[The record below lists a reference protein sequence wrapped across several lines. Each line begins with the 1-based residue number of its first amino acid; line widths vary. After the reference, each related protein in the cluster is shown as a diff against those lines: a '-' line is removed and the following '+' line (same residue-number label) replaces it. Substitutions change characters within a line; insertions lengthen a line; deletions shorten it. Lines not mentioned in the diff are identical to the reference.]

1 MLIVDS
7 TDQKYKKIVSCS
19 TIFLDEKLL
28 SFFLFALSFLFIQCD
43 ETRNTFVTPLRDYE
57 EQRTAD
63 NDSIVSFLQSHYYNY
78 DDYANAAST
87 EHVEF
92 TIDSLINNPDKTPMI
107 DQVVEQEVKIK
118 DADGNYISHTMYV
131 IPDVRQGVGESPSFA
146 DDAYVTYKGMFL
158 DGYSFDS
165 NDQPTWFSGLSTVR
179 GFYELLPYICLLYT
193 SPSPR
198 DRTRSRMPSSA

>member
-1 MLIVDS
+1 MKNYYPI
-7 TDQKYKKIVSCS
+7 
-19 TIFLDEKLL
+19 
-28 SFFLFALSFLFIQCD
+28 FLFALSFLFIQCD

-92 TIDSLINNPDKTPMI
+92 TIDSLTNDPSKTPMI

-118 DADGNYISHTMYV
+118 DDDGKIEQIKTD
-131 IPDVRQGVGESPSFA
+131 IILSF
-146 DDAYVTYKGMFL
+146 F
-158 DGYSFDS
+158 
-165 NDQPTWFSGLSTVR
+165 GLIMKLGPIT
-179 GFYELLPYICLLYT
+179 ELGINMEKKHNSVNSDIYL
-193 SPSPR
+193 
-198 DRTRSRMPSSA
+198 